1 MKPNWRILAVIL
13 LFATLSASCS
23 SLDGPEAAT
32 RINFLEW
39 AGNIRTPYR
48 HENFQTINNDGVLA
62 VVRITVELMIKGEW
76 EEKQIEIQCEKLD
89 DDWQCDRS
97 MQFK

>member
-13 LFATLSASCS
+13 LFATFSASCS
-23 SLDGPEAAT
+23 SLDGPEAAA

-48 HENFQTINNDGVLA
+48 HENFQTINNDGVLST
-62 VVRITVELMIKGEW
+62 VRITVDLKVEGEW
-76 EEKQIEIQCEKLD
+76 KEKQTEIHCEKVD
-89 DDWQCDRS
+89 QDWHCDRS
-97 MQFK
+97 MQF

>member
-13 LFATLSASCS
+13 LFATFSARCS
-23 SLDGPEAAT
+23 SMDGPEAAA

-48 HENFQTINNDGVLA
+48 HENFQTINNDGVLST
-62 VVRITVELMIKGEW
+62 VRITVDLMIKGEW
-76 EEKQIEIQCEKLD
+76 EEKQIEIQCEKVD
-89 DDWQCDRS
+89 NDWQCNRS

>member
-1 MKPNWRILAVIL
+1 MKSNWRILAVML
-13 LFATLSASCS
+13 LLVAFCASCS
-23 SLDGPEAAT
+23 SLDGPEAAA

-48 HENFQTINNDGVLA
+48 HENFQTINNDGTLATVL
-62 VVRITVELMIKGEW
+62 ITVELKIKGEW
-76 EEKQIEIQCEKLD
+76 REKQTEIQCKKVD
-89 DDWQCDRS
+89 NDWQCGRS

>member
-13 LFATLSASCS
+13 LFVIFSASCS
-23 SLDGPEAAT
+23 SLDGPEAAA

-48 HENFQTINNDGVLA
+48 HEDFQTINNDGVLA
-62 VVRITVELMIKGEW
+62 TVRVTVDLMIKGEW
-76 EEKQIEIQCEKLD
+76 EEKQIEIQCEKVD
-89 DDWQCDRS
+89 DDWQCERS

>member
-13 LFATLSASCS
+13 LFATFSASCS
-23 SLDGPEAAT
+23 SMDGPEAAA

-62 VVRITVELMIKGEW
+62 AVRITVDLMIKGEW
-76 EEKQIEIQCEKLD
+76 EAKQIEI
-89 DDWQCDRS
+89 
-97 MQFK
+97 

>member
-1 MKPNWRILAVIL
+1 MKRTWRIAAVAL
-13 LFATLSASCS
+13 LLVIATVRCTP
-23 SLDGPEAAT
+23 LDGPEAAA

-48 HENFQTINNDGVLA
+48 KESFETMNNDGSLST
-62 VVRITVELMIKGEW
+62 VRVTVELMIRDEW
-76 EEKQIEIQCEKLD
+76 TEKQLELQCKKVD
-89 DDWQCDRS
+89 DDWQCERS